1 MPAENGDKV
10 YAIGNGTILFSFSN
24 GVFNSSIDPA
34 FNGFTITSPGML
46 RYFKSDGTSLLT
58 ITSYGWGS
66 PKISQGVIEKD
77 YIWLADINYGLIMA
91 YKMSDYTNLAL
102 PGPASN
108 KVVNITS
115 SSGYTIVCGGGTDN
129 SWNSLKRSFMVSVY
143 ENNQFTNFTS
153 GTATDAMRSCFDPV
167 NSSHFF
173 ISTWGN
179 GLLEYNNNTLVK
191 QYDNTNSPL
200 QADGS
205 LIKVCGLAMDGA
217 KNLWITQTGV
227 TGSIKILRS
236 DGTWIV
242 HPAVIDAPLKG
253 DIISTRTGQKWIVL
267 PGGYGIFIVD
277 DSDTPD
283 QTGDDKSKKLTVTD
297 ADGNTFNSVFSIAED
312 LDGNIWLGT
321 DHGPVV
327 YYTPE
332 RIFEEDTRGYR
343 IKVPRNDG
351 SGLADYLL
359 GTETI
364 TTISVDGANRK
375 WLGTMN
381 SGAYLISADG
391 TKMLRNF
398 NKKNSP
404 LFSDSLTA
412 ITVENKT
419 GEVWF
424 GTSEGVLSVR
434 ETATSG
440 SEEFNKVYSFPN
452 PVRENYNGN
461 VTITGLIRD
470 TQVKIT
476 DISGNLVFETV
487 SEGGQATWDL
497 TTYNGRRV
505 TTGVYLVFCSN
516 NDGSRS
522 CVTKILVIG
531 R

>member
-1 MPAENGDKV
+1 
-10 YAIGNGTILFSFSN
+10 
-24 GVFNSSIDPA
+24 
-34 FNGFTITSPGML
+34 
-46 RYFKSDGTSLLT
+46 
-58 ITSYGWGS
+58 
-66 PKISQGVIEKD
+66 
-77 YIWLADINYGLIMA
+77 MA

-476 DISGNLVFETV
+476 DISGNLVFEIV

-505 TTGVYLVFCSN
+505 ITGVYLVFCSN